1 MLRPVGPLGLR
12 LSVIVTTYNNP
23 HALDLVL
30 AGLARQSV
38 GDYELIVADDGSGP
52 VTSSLISQH
61 AARVAVPVRHLWHP
75 DEGFRKCAISNRAI
89 LAAAGDYLVFF
100 DGDCVP
106 SRHCL
111 AVHLAAARRDSYL
124 AGGAVPLTR
133 ELGDRLTAEEVGRG
147 RLDRLTPW
155 SPQVGKRRRLL
166 VSRIPVLRDWMNR
179 RVPREPSWRGGN
191 SSAFAEHLHRVGG
204 FDERF
209 TYGFEDAD
217 LGHRLQASGIH
228 GRSVRYTAPVFHL
241 DHARPYV
248 RTDQLAANR
257 ALYQENRARGLSRT
271 LHGLQPSE

>member
-166 VSRIPVLRDWMNR
+166 VSRIPVLRDW
-179 RVPREPSWRGGN
+179 
-191 SSAFAEHLHRVGG
+191 
-204 FDERF
+204 
-209 TYGFEDAD
+209 
-217 LGHRLQASGIH
+217 
-228 GRSVRYTAPVFHL
+228 
-241 DHARPYV
+241 
-248 RTDQLAANR
+248 
-257 ALYQENRARGLSRT
+257 
-271 LHGLQPSE
+271 